1 MTEINTAS
9 PTTRRDKPFPLLT
22 NFMLYVLPLLMIGA
36 LGLAYTFR
44 ETVATSI
51 EAFHAQRE
59 VASISGLLLRTSLAQ
74 PESWRD
80 VIEGRPS
87 SIQGGLSAEIDELG
101 IFCLILLRPTG
112 QKMLTVGDSATCKS
126 PALQLFSEV
135 PDISYPILREDIAGK
150 GLWTVLA
157 KISLPGFDEP
167 VLAAISRASQ
177 GSESTIGELIRSQTI
192 IFGVVIASAIAFAVW
207 LVLRAQQALN
217 ASFEAQRQVQRRMQR
232 LISRGAATNS
242 LSGSSKATKHDAV
255 VMFVDLRNFSGF
267 AEMSS
272 VEDTAGLVDSFVTV
286 VTSAVQREGGDV
298 DKFLGDGVLAWFE
311 GKEAN
316 VRSIRAA
323 AACIEDCRH
332 LPRHPGVGLCRG
344 EIIAALLGE
353 GERADFTILGRS
365 VNLASRLC
373 SVSGPNEISA
383 PVDFAD
389 IAEVGL
395 VKSGLEEI
403 SFKNHRHPISVSKF
417 KLQAD
422 STQ

>member
-1 MTEINTAS
+1 
-9 PTTRRDKPFPLLT
+9 
-22 NFMLYVLPLLMIGA
+22 MLYVLPLLMIGA
-36 LGLAYTFR
+36 LGLAYSFR

-59 VASISGLLLRTSLAQ
+59 AASVGGLLLRTSLTQ
-74 PESWRD
+74 PDRWRNF
-80 VIEGRPS
+80 VEGRSS
-87 SIQGGLSAEIDELG
+87 SIPDELSADIDELG
-101 IFCLILLRPTG
+101 IFCLILMRPTG
-112 QKMLTVGDSATCKS
+112 QIVLAVGDTGSCRL
-126 PALQLFSEV
+126 PPLQLFSDMADTGH
-135 PDISYPILREDIAGK
+135 PALKEDIAGQ
-150 GLWTVLA
+150 GLWTTLA
-157 KISLPGFDEP
+157 KFRLPGFDEP
-167 VLAAISRASQ
+167 VLAAISRTSQ
-177 GSESTIGELIRSQTI
+177 GSEFTIGEMIRSQTI
-192 IFGVVIASAIAFAVW
+192 MFGVPIAAAIALAIW
-207 LVLRAQQALN
+207 LMIRAQHALN

-232 LISRGAATNS
+232 LLSRGAAKNS
-242 LSGSSKATKHDAV
+242 LTGSSKATKHDAV

-272 VEDTAGLVDSFVTV
+272 VEDTARLVDSFVTV

-311 GKEAN
+311 GNEAN

-373 SVSGPNEISA
+373 SASGPNEISA
-383 PVDFAD
+383 PADFAD
-389 IAEVGL
+389 IAEAGL

-417 KLQAD
+417 RLPAD